1 MRQRGEPDLRS
12 RLIAGAAA
20 IVAVAGLS
28 TAAVAASASVAPAAN
43 GPTAAQARAAL
54 VKNMVRNVAI
64 KAPRAPGAST
74 SLQGSYNWAGYA
86 DVSGTSQEFTA
97 VSATWVAPALKSCSS
112 EDRVV
117 VDWVGLDGWTND
129 TVEQDGT
136 YAQCFEGQPFYGV
149 WWEMYPTNTIQIAGG
164 LTPGDSIT
172 GSVVRNGT
180 AYTLAVV
187 DHTNSADSFTENTT
201 CALSTCLD
209 TSAEWIHERPAYSI
223 GIAPEAQTGAVKF
236 TAASETG
243 GGTVGNITSFPTALQ
258 INCIDATDSY
268 NIAQPGSV
276 TTGNTFKATW
286 KAAW

>member
-1 MRQRGEPDLRS
+1 
-12 RLIAGAAA
+12 
-20 IVAVAGLS
+20 
-28 TAAVAASASVAPAAN
+28 
-43 GPTAAQARAAL
+43 
-54 VKNMVRNVAI
+54 MVRNVAI
-64 KAPRAPGAST
+64 HAPHMPGAST
-74 SLQGSYNWAGYA
+74 SLQTSYNWAGYA

-97 VSATWVAPALKSCSS
+97 VSATWVAPTLKTCTS

-117 VDWVGLDGWTND
+117 VDWVGLDGWTNN

-136 YAQCFEGQPFYGV
+136 YAQCFEGKPFYGV
-149 WWEMYPTNTIQIAGG
+149 WWEMYPSNDIQIAGG

-172 GSVVRNGT
+172 GSVVRSGT

-209 TSAEWIHERPAYSI
+209 TSAEWIRERPGYSI
-223 GIAPEAQTGAVKF
+223 GLAPEAPSSAVKF

-243 GGTVGNITSFPTALQ
+243 GGTVGNITSFPTVYR

-276 TTGNTFKATW
+276 TTGNTFTATW
-286 KAAW
+286 KDSW